1 MSKERLSMRKIRDI
15 LRLSW
20 ACGLSARQVAAS
32 CGIARSSVAECLRRA
47 QAAGLSWPLPE
58 ELDEALLQRRLYAPP
73 PRLAESERATPDW
86 PHVHRELKRKGVTL
100 FLLWQEYKEV
110 HPEGYQYSRF
120 CELYR
125 QWSGRLDRSMRQT
138 HRAGEKLFVD
148 YAGQTVAVVERHSGL
163 VRQAQVFVAVLGA
176 SNYTYAEATWSQE
189 LAQWLGPHV
198 RALAFLGGVPE
209 LVVPDNLKSGVR
221 SPHRYEPDINPSYQD
236 WAQHYGTAVLP
247 ARVRRPRDKA
257 KVEQGVLLVER
268 WILARLRHQ
277 QFFSLEALNRA
288 IGELLEHLNARPFR
302 KLPGCRRTLFEQ
314 LDRPALRPLPAQPYQ
329 YAEWRR
335 VRVNIDYHVEVEG
348 HYYSVPHALV
358 RQALEVRLSAATVE
372 CFHAGQRVASHARSA
387 LRGHH
392 TTVSAHMPPAHRHQA
407 EWTPQRLIRWAAQ
420 TGPATAAVVEQLL
433 ASRAHP
439 QQGFRA
445 CLGVLR
451 LGNDYGP
458 ERLEAACRRALA
470 LRTCRYKSLESILK
484 NGLDRRPLPEPDAA
498 GAAAQDHPNLRGP
511 DYYH

>member
-58 ELDEALLQRRLYAPP
+58 ELDDALLLRRLYAPP
-73 PRLAESERATPDW
+73 PRLSETERAPPDW

-189 LAQWLGPHV
+189 LAQWLGSHV

-288 IGELLEHLNARPFR
+288 IGKLLEHLNARSFR

-387 LRGHH
+387 LRGRH

-484 NGLDRRPLPEPDAA
+484 NGLDRRPLPEPDASS
-498 GAAAQDHPNLRGP
+498 AAAQDHPNLRGP